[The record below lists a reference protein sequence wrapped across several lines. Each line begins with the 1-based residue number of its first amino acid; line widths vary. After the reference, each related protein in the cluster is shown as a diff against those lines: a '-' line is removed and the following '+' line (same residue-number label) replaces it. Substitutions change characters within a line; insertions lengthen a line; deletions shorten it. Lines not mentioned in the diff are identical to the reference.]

1 MAQKL
6 RMPINDYKPTAGYKN
21 AKYKKQ
27 FRFEHFGLDG
37 ISVKGNRKLYG
48 LGNGTVV
55 AAGLDGINGQETGAQ
70 SGCGYVLVI
79 IYDDCINNKTNEI
92 ASQTVTYFHLDSMPA
107 VKKGDKV
114 TKKTFL
120 GNYGATGA
128 HVTGAHLHI
137 QFDHDTEYPLY
148 CTGIG
153 VRNHAVLKTGTVD
166 STEDP
171 CDWLWLDKG
180 QKITVQN
187 SDWHDKKQI
196 ESIPPTTAYK
206 PLQPTDKTD
215 VNFIQNNSKTLYRAS
230 QAAKNRV
237 DVKY

>member
-1 MAQKL
+1 MAQRL
-6 RMPINDYKPTAGYKN
+6 RMPIDDFKPTAGYKN
-21 AKYKKQ
+21 AKYKDQ

-37 ISVKGNRKLYG
+37 ISVEGNRKLYG

-55 AAGLDGINGQETGAQ
+55 VAGLDGINGQETGAQ
-70 SGCGYVLVI
+70 SGCGYVLIV

-128 HVTGAHLHI
+128 YVTGAHLHI
-137 QFDHDTEYPLY
+137 QFDRDTEYPLY

-153 VRNHAVLKTGTVD
+153 IRNHAVLKTGTVD

-180 QKITVQN
+180 QKITVLQSEWYSQKELKN
-187 SDWHDKKQI
+187 IPLMPPQKALQRNEKQGGNFVKNV
-196 ESIPPTTAYK
+196 A
-206 PLQPTDKTD
+206 KTP
-215 VNFIQNNSKTLYRAS
+215 YRS
-230 QAAKNRV
+230 GQTVKNRV
-237 DVKY
+237 DTKF